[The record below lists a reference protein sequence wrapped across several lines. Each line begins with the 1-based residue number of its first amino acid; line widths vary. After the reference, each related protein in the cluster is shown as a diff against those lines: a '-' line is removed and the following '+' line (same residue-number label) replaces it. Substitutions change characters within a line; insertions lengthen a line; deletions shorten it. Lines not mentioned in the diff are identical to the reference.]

1 MDAGPDR
8 TAEQTFLTED
18 QVVEMMS
25 LFLSCSLLLL
35 REPALY
41 GPLRQLT
48 AAERLAAMV
57 MDSGREL
64 SPELRQLLEIALERI
79 PVSHTVTGKRDQYKA
94 IVVELNEALGEF
106 LAARAGLPVGMSL
119 TDPGPSG
126 GEA

>member
-1 MDAGPDR
+1 M
-8 TAEQTFLTED
+8 AEEKKFLTED
-18 QVVEMMS
+18 QVVELTA

-57 MDSGREL
+57 VDDV
-64 SPELRQLLEIALERI
+64 SPEVRTLLEVALERI
-79 PVSHTVTGKRDQYKA
+79 PVSHTVTGRRDQYKA
-94 IVVELNEALGEF
+94 IVVELNEALGDC
-106 LAARAGLPVGMSL
+106 LAARAGL
-119 TDPGPSG
+119 TTG

>member
-1 MDAGPDR
+1 M
-8 TAEQTFLTED
+8 AEEKKFLTED
-18 QVVEMMS
+18 QVVELTA

-57 MDSGREL
+57 VDDV
-64 SPELRQLLEIALERI
+64 SPEVRALLEVALERI
-79 PVSHTVTGKRDQYKA
+79 PVSHTVTGRRDQYKA
-94 IVVELNEALGEF
+94 IVVELNEALGDC
-106 LAARAGLPVGMSL
+106 LAARAGL
-119 TDPGPSG
+119 TTG

>member
-1 MDAGPDR
+1 M
-8 TAEQTFLTED
+8 AEEKKFLTED
-18 QVVEMMS
+18 QVVELTA

-57 MDSGREL
+57 IDDV
-64 SPELRQLLEIALERI
+64 SPEVRTLLEVALERI
-79 PVSHTVTGKRDQYKA
+79 PVSHTVTGRRDQYKA
-94 IVVELNEALGEF
+94 IVVELNEALGDC
-106 LAARAGLPVGMSL
+106 LAARAGL
-119 TDPGPSG
+119 TTG

>member
-1 MDAGPDR
+1 MRNGNS
-8 TAEQTFLTED
+8 LTED

-57 MDSGREL
+57 IDDV
-64 SPELRQLLEIALERI
+64 SPEVRQLLEVALERI
-79 PVSHTVTGKRDQYKA
+79 PVSHTVTTRRDQYKA
-94 IVVELNEALGEF
+94 IVVELNEALGDC
-106 LAARAGLPVGMSL
+106 LAARAGL
-119 TDPGPSG
+119 TTG
-126 GEA
+126 GVA

>member
-1 MDAGPDR
+1 MDAER
-8 TAEQTFLTED
+8 KFLTED
-18 QVVEMMS
+18 QVVEMMT

-57 MDSGREL
+57 IDDV
-64 SPELRQLLEIALERI
+64 SPEVRTLLEVALERI
-79 PVSHTVTGKRDQYKA
+79 PVSHTLTTRRDQYKA
-94 IVVELNEALGEF
+94 IVVELNEALGDC
-106 LAARAGLPVGMSL
+106 LAARAGL
-119 TDPGPSG
+119 TTG

>member
-1 MDAGPDR
+1 MDEER
-8 TAEQTFLTED
+8 KFLTED
-18 QVVEMMS
+18 QVVEMMT

-57 MDSGREL
+57 IDDV
-64 SPELRQLLEIALERI
+64 SPELRTLLEVALERI
-79 PVSHTVTGKRDQYKA
+79 PVSHTLTTRRDQYKA
-94 IVVELNEALGEF
+94 IVVELNEALGDC
-106 LAARAGLPVGMSL
+106 LAARAGL
-119 TDPGPSG
+119 TTG

>member
-1 MDAGPDR
+1 MDEER
-8 TAEQTFLTED
+8 KFLTED
-18 QVVEMMS
+18 QVVEMMT

-57 MDSGREL
+57 IDDV
-64 SPELRQLLEIALERI
+64 SPEVRTLLEVALERI
-79 PVSHTVTGKRDQYKA
+79 PVSHTLTTRRDQYKA
-94 IVVELNEALGEF
+94 IVVELNEALGDC
-106 LAARAGLPVGMSL
+106 LAARAGL
-119 TDPGPSG
+119 TTG

>member
-1 MDAGPDR
+1 MDAG
-8 TAEQTFLTED
+8 QKFLTED
-18 QVVEMMS
+18 QVAEMMA

-57 MDSGREL
+57 MDSGRDI
-64 SPELRQLLEIALERI
+64 SPELRHLLEVSLERI
-79 PVSHTVTGKRDQYKA
+79 PVSHTVTGQRDRYRA

-106 LAARAGLPVGMSL
+106 LAARAGLPL
-119 TDPGPSG
+119 TDEAPAG

>member
-1 MDAGPDR
+1 M
-8 TAEQTFLTED
+8 AEEKKLLTED
-18 QVVEMMS
+18 QVVELTA

-57 MDSGREL
+57 IDDV
-64 SPELRQLLEIALERI
+64 SPEVRTLLEVALERI
-79 PVSHTVTGKRDQYKA
+79 PVSHTVTGRRDQYKA
-94 IVVELNEALGEF
+94 IVVELNEALGDC
-106 LAARAGLPVGMSL
+106 LAARAGL
-119 TDPGPSG
+119 TTG

>member
-1 MDAGPDR
+1 MDEER
-8 TAEQTFLTED
+8 KFLTED

-57 MDSGREL
+57 IDDV
-64 SPELRQLLEIALERI
+64 SPEVRQLLEVALERI
-79 PVSHTVTGKRDQYKA
+79 PVSHTITGMPDQYKA
-94 IVVELNEALGEF
+94 IVVELNEALGDC
-106 LAARAGLPVGMSL
+106 LVARAGLPMRSI
-119 TDPGPSG
+119 GPTG
-126 GEA
+126 GVA

>member
-1 MDAGPDR
+1 M
-8 TAEQTFLTED
+8 AEEKKLLTED
-18 QVVEMMS
+18 QVVELTA

-57 MDSGREL
+57 IDDV
-64 SPELRQLLEIALERI
+64 SPEVRTLLEVALERI
-79 PVSHTVTGKRDQYKA
+79 PVSHTVTGRRDQYKA
-94 IVVELNEALGEF
+94 IVVELNEALGDC
-106 LAARAGLPVGMSL
+106 LAARAGL
-119 TDPGPSG
+119 TAG

>member
-1 MDAGPDR
+1 MDEER
-8 TAEQTFLTED
+8 KFLTED

-57 MDSGREL
+57 IDDV
-64 SPELRQLLEIALERI
+64 SPEVRQLLEVALERI
-79 PVSHTVTGKRDQYKA
+79 PVSHTVTTRWDQYKA
-94 IVVELNEALGEF
+94 IVVELNEALGDC
-106 LAARAGLPVGMSL
+106 LAARAGL
-119 TDPGPSG
+119 TTG
-126 GEA
+126 GVA

>member
-1 MDAGPDR
+1 MDEER
-8 TAEQTFLTED
+8 KFLTED

-25 LFLSCSLLLL
+25 LFFSCSLLLL

-57 MDSGREL
+57 IDDV
-64 SPELRQLLEIALERI
+64 SPEVRTLLEVALERI
-79 PVSHTVTGKRDQYKA
+79 PVSHTVTTRRDQYKA
-94 IVVELNEALGEF
+94 IVVELNEALGDC
-106 LAARAGLPVGMSL
+106 LAARAGL
-119 TDPGPSG
+119 TTG

>member
-1 MDAGPDR
+1 M
-8 TAEQTFLTED
+8 AEEKKFLTED
-18 QVVEMMS
+18 QVVELTA

-57 MDSGREL
+57 YDDV
-64 SPELRQLLEIALERI
+64 SPEVRTLLDVALERI
-79 PVSHTVTGKRDQYKA
+79 PVSHTVTGQRDRYKA
-94 IVVELNEALGEF
+94 IVVELNEALGDC
-106 LAARAGLPVGMSL
+106 LAARAGL
-119 TDPGPSG
+119 TTG

>member
-1 MDAGPDR
+1 M
-8 TAEQTFLTED
+8 AEEKKFLTED
-18 QVVEMMS
+18 QVVELTA

-57 MDSGREL
+57 IDDV
-64 SPELRQLLEIALERI
+64 SPEVRQLLDVALERI
-79 PVSHTVTGKRDQYKA
+79 PVSHTVTGQRDRYKA
-94 IVVELNEALGEF
+94 IVVELNEALGDC
-106 LAARAGLPVGMSL
+106 LAARAGL
-119 TDPGPSG
+119 TTG

>member
-1 MDAGPDR
+1 MDEER
-8 TAEQTFLTED
+8 KFLTED
-18 QVVEMMS
+18 QVVEMMT

-57 MDSGREL
+57 IDDV
-64 SPELRQLLEIALERI
+64 SPEVRTLLEVALERI
-79 PVSHTVTGKRDQYKA
+79 PVSHTLTTRREQYKA
-94 IVVELNEALGEF
+94 IVVELNEALGDC
-106 LAARAGLPVGMSL
+106 LAARAGL
-119 TDPGPSG
+119 TTG

>member
-1 MDAGPDR
+1 MDEER
-8 TAEQTFLTED
+8 KYLTED

-57 MDSGREL
+57 IDGDL
-64 SPELRQLLEIALERI
+64 SPELRQLLEVALERI
-79 PVSHTVTGKRDQYKA
+79 PVSHTVTTRRDQYKA
-94 IVVELNEALGEF
+94 IVVELNEALGDC
-106 LAARAGLPVGMSL
+106 LAARAGL
-119 TDPGPSG
+119 TTG
-126 GEA
+126 GVA

>member
-1 MDAGPDR
+1 MDEER
-8 TAEQTFLTED
+8 KFLTED

-57 MDSGREL
+57 IDDV
-64 SPELRQLLEIALERI
+64 SPEVRQLLEVALERI
-79 PVSHTVTGKRDQYKA
+79 PVSHTVTTRRDQYKA
-94 IVVELNEALGEF
+94 IVVELNEALGDC
-106 LAARAGLPVGMSL
+106 LAARAGL
-119 TDPGPSG
+119 TTG
-126 GEA
+126 GVA

>member
-1 MDAGPDR
+1 MDEER
-8 TAEQTFLTED
+8 KFLTED

-57 MDSGREL
+57 IDGGV
-64 SPELRQLLEIALERI
+64 SPEVRQLLEVALERI
-79 PVSHTVTGKRDQYKA
+79 PVSHTVTTRRDQYKA
-94 IVVELNEALGEF
+94 IVVELNEALGDC
-106 LAARAGLPVGMSL
+106 LAARAGL
-119 TDPGPSG
+119 TTG
-126 GEA
+126 GVA